1 MGRWPVVTVHSLYRP
16 AAKADAD
23 PAAALSTVLVR
34 QLLKDSHAFAGKDAG
49 GGQAQD
55 AFIDVVAEAVAHSI
69 DLHVGKPANRTGA
82 AASTSTELQP
92 FPRLPAR
99 HAAHAHEAHAHD
111 EDAGDVGVNDVNVD
125 DVDDVADVV
134 AGRGRVSSGF
144 GVRTDPFTHKHAF
157 HHGVD
162 VAAPKGSPIHA
173 LSAGRVTIAGPV
185 KGYGNLVEVTTDD
198 GHRVRYAHAE
208 RALVK
213 VGDVVNVGDT
223 VATVGSTG
231 RSTGP
236 HVHVEVRD
244 GEGAAVDPETA
255 LFVSRGLSR
264 SGR

>member
-1 MGRWPVVTVHSLYRP
+1 MVTVHSALQRP
-16 AAKADAD
+16 ATKADAD

-34 QLLKDSHAFAGKDAG
+34 QLLKDSHAFSGKDAA

-69 DLHVGKPANRTGA
+69 DLHVGKPAGKSGGPGA
-82 AASTSTELQP
+82 TSSTSTALQP
-92 FPRLPAR
+92 FPRLPPR
-99 HAAHAHEAHAHD
+99 REAHEAHGRAP
-111 EDAGDVGVNDVNVD
+111 DADNGDVAAAAID
-125 DVDDVADVV
+125 DVGDVV

-144 GVRTDPFTHKHAF
+144 GVRIDPFTHKHAF

-162 VAAPKGSPIHA
+162 VAAPLGSPIHA

-185 KGYGNLVEVTTDD
+185 KGFGNLVEVTTVD
-198 GHRVRYAHAE
+198 GQRVRYAHAD

-213 VGDVVNVGDT
+213 VGDVVNLGDA

-244 GEGAAVDPETA
+244 GDGTAIDPETA
-255 LFVSRGLSR
+255 LFLSRELSR